1 MREHK
6 YICSAKK
13 IKKQNLISYLPL
25 RGKSSS
31 VVLLVVLLQQVERLH
46 PTKNLRKPR
55 LVKCKEIMNSYIL
68 VNMLLK
74 LDS

>member
-1 MREHK
+1 MNTNIYAVQKNKE
-6 YICSAKK
+6 AELKK
-13 IKKQNLISYLPL
+13 LPPL

-74 LDS
+74 LDN